1 MSKQFF
7 CGAFNAEQCYKEE
20 IFASLPSFKDDS
32 SEKIVLYSDEILFPL
47 VENDGWFV
55 TRAPINEMYR
65 EYLNTLGF
73 VFKNYSSHDFD
84 DIRCLDIYELL
95 LNDQKFKHSIVSG
108 EDNLYFDTFSIINGA
123 KEMCKEYGIFYDY
136 PDFNIV
142 KKVNS
147 KIFSS
152 RINSLMGISDYSKI
166 IQSSDD
172 FDKFSKLYNQDYL
185 IKDPFGVSGKGIIR
199 INNNSVRNSIC
210 SFLRKQEANGKIVS
224 FILEPF
230 FNKLIDFSCQ
240 IYISKEGTIE
250 ILSVNEMNNDGFS
263 FSGIRAPS
271 EELLKIIDS
280 SNYLKTIELVGKQI
294 NLEGYY
300 GYACIDSMVLKD
312 ERIIPVVEINARKSM
327 SNVKNALD
335 RRLSINSKKSMLS
348 YYNFKNTN
356 LSIGTLLEALKSK
369 GTLFNFDRGGILPLS
384 SSSITIN
391 KESDAKP
398 YKARLFV
405 YYAYN
410 TQNEFDKYV
419 GILTEILNSA
429 I

>member
-7 CGAFNAEQCYKEE
+7 CGVFNAEQYYKEE
-20 IFASLPSFKDDS
+20 KFASLPSFKDYS
-32 SEKIVLYSDEILFPL
+32 SEKLVLYSDEILFPL
-47 VENDGWFV
+47 VDKDGWFI
-55 TRAPINEMYR
+55 TKAPINEIYR

-73 VFKNYSSHDFD
+73 VFKNYSSCEYE
-84 DIRCLDIYELL
+84 DIKCLNIYESL
-95 LNDQKFKHSIVSG
+95 LNDQKFKHYIASE
-108 EDNLYFDTFSIINGA
+108 EDDLYFDTFSIINGE

-152 RINSLMGISDYSKI
+152 QISSLMGINDYSKI

-199 INNNSVRNSIC
+199 INNNSVRNSIY
-210 SFLRKQEANGKIVS
+210 SFLRKQELNGKIVN
-224 FILEPF
+224 FVLEPF

-240 IYISKEGTIE
+240 IYISKEGAVE
-250 ILSVNEMNNDGFS
+250 ILSVSEMKNDEFS
-263 FSGIRAPS
+263 FSGICAPS
-271 EELLKIIDS
+271 EKLLKMIDS
-280 SNYLKTIELVGKQI
+280 SNYFKTIESVGRQM

-312 ERIIPVVEINARKSM
+312 ERIIPIVEINARKSM
-327 SNVKNALD
+327 SNIKNALD
-335 RRLSINSKKSMLS
+335 RRLGINPLKSMFS

-356 LSIGTLLEALKSK
+356 LNINTLLDVLKSK
-369 GTLFNFDRGGILPLS
+369 GALFKFDSGILPLS

-391 KESDAKP
+391 KESNIKP
-398 YKARLFV
+398 YKARIFV

-410 TQNEFDKYV
+410 TQNEFEKYDS
-419 GILTEILNSA
+419 ILTEVLSSA